1 MVKKIVAFFIRHFGE
16 RGTEISAYNY
26 ADYNERILGNRSI
39 IIGFTKGK
47 YALHNLPYVESVVEK
62 FKQRFCVFQLEDYS
76 EIDPLLKQA
85 NVDVYYTQT
94 QGLNIGEVWPFGLPK
109 KIKSVVHCVFNTSE
123 PHGNVYIPISNELN
137 KRFGTSFPVLPYM
150 VTLDN
155 TNESIRNELNIPI
168 DAIVYGRHGG
178 FGQFNIPFVK
188 ECVIEFAKKNP
199 QIYFLFLN
207 TEQFSQNIPNI
218 IYLPMTVDEI
228 QKRKFIN
235 TCDAMIHARSDGETF
250 GLSVAEFAICEK
262 PVITWKHGYDNA
274 HLDILA
280 DKAIIYETKEQL
292 YDILSTLN
300 PKTYNMSNNGYM
312 AYTPEKVMAIF
323 NTLVIDS

>member
-1 MVKKIVAFFIRHFGE
+1 
-16 RGTEISAYNY
+16 
-26 ADYNERILGNRSI
+26 
-39 IIGFTKGK
+39 
-47 YALHNLPYVESVVEK
+47 
-62 FKQRFCVFQLEDYS
+62 
-76 EIDPLLKQA
+76 
-85 NVDVYYTQT
+85 
-94 QGLNIGEVWPFGLPK
+94 
-109 KIKSVVHCVFNTSE
+109 
-123 PHGNVYIPISNELN
+123 
-137 KRFGTSFPVLPYM
+137 
-150 VTLDN
+150 
-155 TNESIRNELNIPI
+155 
-168 DAIVYGRHGG
+168 
-178 FGQFNIPFVK
+178 
-188 ECVIEFAKKNP
+188 
-199 QIYFLFLN
+199 
-207 TEQFSQNIPNI
+207 
-218 IYLPMTVDEI
+218 MTVDEI